1 MVGGASRAVRS
12 DGHRNASVRAVLS
25 LCSVQPEGPLGIYS
39 GRAAV
44 PPWHLLH
51 DEYHSTVR
59 DIFSRVQRSDIFFVL
74 SRRNLHTF
82 NLHPLFRLGA
92 GKAVIVRLT
101 SGGQNAG
108 LFVPAPLLSG
118 HGFLWILDPSTSA
131 YALVLALP

>member
-44 PPWHLLH
+44 PAWHLLH

-59 DIFSRVQRSDIFFVL
+59 DIFSSVHRFFSVGA
-74 SRRNLHTF
+74 SPRRGIDGQKQDTACPTLGGAVHLLT
-82 NLHPLFRLGA
+82 PLIGN
-92 GKAVIVRLT
+92 GT
-101 SGGQNAG
+101 
-108 LFVPAPLLSG
+108 LFCPG
-118 HGFLWILDPSTSA
+118 TE
-131 YALVLALP
+131 